1 MAEELTKNE
10 EENTRVTGAPEPL
23 DEVVEIDPA
32 DFVDP
37 EEFGFRR
44 LRVHE

>member
-1 MAEELTKNE
+1 MAKALTEKE
-10 EENTRVTGAPEPL
+10 EEKLLPKAAVEAE

-37 EEFGFRR
+37 EEFGYRR
-44 LRVHE
+44 VSRL